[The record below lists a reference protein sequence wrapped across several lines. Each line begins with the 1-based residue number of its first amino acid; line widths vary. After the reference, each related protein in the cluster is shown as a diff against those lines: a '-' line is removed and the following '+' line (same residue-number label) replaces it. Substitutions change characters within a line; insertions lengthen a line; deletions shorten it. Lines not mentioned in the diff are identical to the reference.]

1 MRSVAQP
8 EGQQD
13 DVTWILTCGG
23 SSMWRDWPVPGSVVG
38 STPAAPIFP
47 QKLFGRLLRA
57 CAPSPRAPDKL
68 HTCVKQTAQ
77 PAHASSWVSPSP
89 HLYAQQGGAGSGR
102 TRPMQRA
109 AAVLLCLCAATA
121 VQGRRQVRWRR
132 QRGREGAKGRGGLLL
147 QAPANN
153 CLAVQASGG
162 TVWVTATQRC
172 APPAART
179 TLPPRS
185 SSSLPRP
192 RHPTAAPAQLPLTMA
207 AAAAGAAPLGRN
219 ILCAWRGWTS

>member
-1 MRSVAQP
+1 MAGLAGPRKR
-8 EGQQD
+8 
-13 DVTWILTCGG
+13 GG
-23 SSMWRDWPVPGSVVG
+23 VDA
-38 STPAAPIFP
+38 TPAAPIFP

-68 HTCVKQTAQ
+68 HTCVKPLKQ
-77 PAHASSWVSPSP
+77 PSQRTQAAGLAPVPTSTHSREGLPAAEQGPCSGQRQCCCAC
-89 HLYAQQGGAGSGR
+89 AQQQQCRGGDRCVGE
-102 TRPMQRA
+102 
-109 AAVLLCLCAATA
+109 
-121 VQGRRQVRWRR
+121 
-132 QRGREGAKGRGGLLL
+132 GREGAREQKGGVGCCCRHPPTTAWRFK
-147 QAPANN
+147 QA
-153 CLAVQASGG
+153 AVLFGSQPLSAS
-162 TVWVTATQRC
+162 
-172 APPAART
+172 PPAACT